1 MRILL
6 IGPPGAGKGTQA
18 SIITEKYGIPHIA
31 TGDLFR
37 ENLKKGT
44 ELGKQAKVYMDAG
57 GLVPD
62 NITIGMIAERLSQAD
77 CKNGFIL
84 DGFPRNVA
92 QAEALEKMLNE
103 KNIKLDAVVQL
114 DVDDDKL
121 VNRIAGRFS
130 CGECGEGYHDQ
141 NKKPH
146 NPESCDKCGAKDKVV
161 EGKTVSWTVRR
172 PDDNA
177 DTVRKRLETYHSYT
191 EPILPFYEKRGLL
204 KIVNGMASMGEVTSQ
219 ILAVLEPK
227 KGSDNKKMPKN
238 GGLKG

>member
-18 SIITEKYGIPHIA
+18 SIITGKYGIPHIA

-37 ENLKKGT
+37 ENVKNQT
-44 ELGKQAKVYMDAG
+44 ELGKQVDSIMKSG
-57 GLVPD
+57 KLVPD
-62 NITIGMIAERLSQAD
+62 DITIKMIAERLDRPD
-77 CKNGFIL
+77 CKKGFIL

-121 VNRIAGRFS
+121 VSRIAGRFS
-130 CGECGEGYHDQ
+130 CGACGEGYHDE

-161 EGKTVSWTVRR
+161 DGKKVSWMVRR

-177 DTVRKRLETYHSYT
+177 ETVRKRLETYHSYT

-204 KIVNGMASMGEVTSQ
+204 KIVNGMAPMAEVTSQ
-219 ILAVLEPK
+219 ILDVLAQK
-227 KGSDNKKMPKN
+227 KRF
-238 GGLKG
+238 